1 MDWWLRFNLALS
13 NNFKKLRK
21 VIDIINFENKM
32 RALMNK
38 PVHPIFISKRPT
50 GCFATRATKLSLDMG
65 YVLPA
70 EMQSINNVFAFEYS

>member
-1 MDWWLRFNLALS
+1 
-13 NNFKKLRK
+13 
-21 VIDIINFENKM
+21 M